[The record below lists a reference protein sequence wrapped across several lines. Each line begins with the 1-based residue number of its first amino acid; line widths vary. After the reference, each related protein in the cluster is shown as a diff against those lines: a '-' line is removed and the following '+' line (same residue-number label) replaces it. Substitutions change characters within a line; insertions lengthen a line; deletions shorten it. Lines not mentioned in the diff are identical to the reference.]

1 MNTPH
6 PVTLL
11 DGAAVFLE
19 KLLEEVMMKKLI
31 SEVKQFYLR
40 IDDVDVFGLAAQL
53 AYFFLLSLFPFLL
66 FLINLIGYFPVDEE
80 MVIQAIGDYAPP
92 AVIQLIQTNVGN
104 LLNVQNGG
112 LLSIGIVGTLWAAS
126 NGVNAITKALNRAYL
141 IEPKRSFIIY
151 RLFAMLITITM
162 FLVVIVALLLP
173 VFGRMIGEYLFSW
186 VGWSDEFVQLWQTL
200 RWGTSSVI
208 FFIVLTFLYKFAPR
222 RKVYF
227 KHVVWGAL
235 FSTVCWQIVSWGF
248 SYYVSSL
255 RNYSATYGSLGTVIV
270 LMIWFYLFG
279 MIVIIGGVLNA
290 YIHELK
296 MNKKK

>member
-1 MNTPH
+1 
-6 PVTLL
+6 
-11 DGAAVFLE
+11 
-19 KLLEEVMMKKLI
+19 MKNI
-31 SEVKQFYLR
+31 INEGKQFYLR
-40 IDDVDVFGLAAQL
+40 IIEVDVFGLSAQL

-66 FLINLIGYFPVDEE
+66 FLINLIGYFSVDEE
-80 MVIQAIGDYAPP
+80 IVLQAIGDFAPP
-92 AVIQLIQTNVGN
+92 AVIELIQTNVGN

-126 NGVNAITKALNRAYL
+126 NGVNAITKALNRAYH
-141 IEPKRSFIIY
+141 IEPKRSFVIY
-151 RLFAMLITITM
+151 RLFAMVMTIAM

-173 VFGRMIGEYLFSW
+173 VFGQAIGEYLFSW
-186 VGWSDEFVQLWQTL
+186 VGWSKEFSQMWQTL

-208 FFIVLTFLYKFAPR
+208 FFIVLTFLYKFFPR
-222 RKVYF
+222 QKVYL

-235 FSTVCWQIVSWGF
+235 FSTICWQVVSLGF

-255 RNYSATYGSLGTVIV
+255 RNYSATYGSLGTIIV

-279 MIVIIGGVLNA
+279 MIVIVGGVLNS

-296 MNKKK
+296 LNKKR